1 MFLTISI
8 NNVIFL
14 PTRMEPTPDTAADRC
29 PVCNSK
35 VVVTSADE
43 VVIRNAILR
52 VDRPTGRVSAK
63 CSRCKSWLEVPLRY
77 VG

>member
-1 MFLTISI
+1 
-8 NNVIFL
+8 
-14 PTRMEPTPDTAADRC
+14 MEPTTEAAANRC
-29 PVCNSK
+29 PVCKSK
-35 VVVTSADE
+35 VVVTSDEE
-43 VVIRNAILR
+43 VVIHNAILR

>member
-1 MFLTISI
+1 MELT
-8 NNVIFL
+8 
-14 PTRMEPTPDTAADRC
+14 PGAARDRC
-29 PVCNSK
+29 PVCHTK
-35 VVVTSADE
+35 VVVTSADA

-63 CSRCKSWLEVPLRY
+63 CTRCKSWLDVPLRY

>member
-1 MFLTISI
+1 
-8 NNVIFL
+8 
-14 PTRMEPTPDTAADRC
+14 MEPTPDTAADRC
-29 PVCNSK
+29 PVCHSK

>member
-1 MFLTISI
+1 LTISI
-8 NNVIFL
+8 NNMIFL
-14 PTRMEPTPDTAADRC
+14 PARMDPTPDTAVDRC
-29 PVCNSK
+29 PVCHSK
-35 VVVTSADE
+35 VVVRSANE

-63 CSRCKSWLEVPLRY
+63 CTRCKSWLEVPLRY

>member
-1 MFLTISI
+1 
-8 NNVIFL
+8 
-14 PTRMEPTPDTAADRC
+14 MEPTTEAAANRC

-35 VVVTSADE
+35 VVVTSDDE
-43 VVIRNAILR
+43 VVIHNAILR